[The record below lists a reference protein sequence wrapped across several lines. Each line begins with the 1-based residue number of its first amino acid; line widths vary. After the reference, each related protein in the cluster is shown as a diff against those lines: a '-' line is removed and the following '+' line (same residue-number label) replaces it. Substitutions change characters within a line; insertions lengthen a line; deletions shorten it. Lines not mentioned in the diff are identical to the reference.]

1 MYMKI
6 CLQKISLLRPN
17 SNPRNKDLNLNI
29 NWITDF
35 NVISKKEMQFNCI
48 LESSDIFAS
57 NFKIEGILKFK
68 SYEKFEKEEASSFIV
83 ELALDI
89 FHRIVSDTRD
99 REISLNNFRK
109 DEIIYNEN
117 KSYGNRILN

>member
-1 MYMKI
+1 MKI

-17 SNPRNKDLNLNI
+17 SNPRDKDLNLDI

-35 NVISKKEMQFNCI
+35 NVINKKEMQFNCI

-57 NFKIEGILKFK
+57 NFKIEGILEFK
-68 SYEKFEKEEASSFIV
+68 RYEKFEKEEVSSFIV